1 MNGTILTGR
10 HVSFHWL
17 LDVRQYR
24 RRVAEQ
30 RRKRLAAIANSTA
43 ARSLSSP
50 AGSALALGGY
60 GAGLLG

>member
-1 MNGTILTGR
+1 MNGYSAAGMSLFAGSSLSGNIGGETEA
-10 HVSFHWL
+10 
-17 LDVRQYR
+17 QK
-24 RRVAEQ
+24 
-30 RRKRLAAIANSTA
+30 RKRLAAIANSNA

>member
-1 MNGTILTGR
+1 MNGYSAAGMSLFSDSSLTGNIGGETPE
-10 HVSFHWL
+10 
-17 LDVRQYR
+17 
-24 RRVAEQ
+24 A
-30 RRKRLAAIANSTA
+30 RRKRLAAIANSNA

>member
-1 MNGTILTGR
+1 MNGTYSPAGTSLFTG
-10 HVSFHWL
+10 SSMTNGETP
-17 LDVRQYR
+17 
-24 RRVAEQ
+24 EQ
-30 RRKRLAAIANSTA
+30 RKKRLAAIANSTA